1 MKKVAYLR
9 IRTTL
14 SIALLAAFAGSL
26 AAQDDR
32 RVTPSGSSG
41 RRVALVIGNDSYA
54 SMPLHNARN
63 DARAVRDTLHDEGF
77 QIDYVEDAT
86 RAGFTHA
93 MDAFSAKLQRDDVAL
108 FYYSGHG
115 LAVDG
120 VNYLLPVDFSAQSEA
135 DVPFSGYPA
144 LQVQRKLEERGT
156 KLNII
161 ILDACRDNPFRYSRS
176 AGGGLAAMREG
187 VGTLIAFAAADGQR
201 ASDNTAESNGLFT
214 KYLLESM
221 REPGMNVRDM
231 FFRVQERVYEASS
244 HRQFPYV
251 YAGAVGQFFFRPA
264 GNVAAAPVNSPDLHA
279 QADLVYWES
288 IRDSKNPAV
297 FEDYLR
303 RFPDGQFVVPAKS
316 KLEELRAVVQPA
328 VMPKNTAETAQHF
341 RTARLD
347 GAPVDWT
354 RQHAHDD
361 GSKLAI
367 PKGSKFK
374 DAVLL
379 VSAAGVRITEAN
391 QPDIEIGCG
400 SLSSRVVLG
409 PGHLVTDQNR
419 WYALQDLTPAI
430 SAAIR
435 SNCNVQLGDPAPT
448 DAPVTKKAKSKR

>member
-14 SIALLAAFAGSL
+14 LIALLAAFAGSL

-77 QIDYVEDAT
+77 QVDYVEDAT

-135 DVPFSGYPA
+135 DVPFSAYPA

-156 KLNII
+156 KLSII

-201 ASDNTAESNGLFT
+201 AS
-214 KYLLESM
+214 
-221 REPGMNVRDM
+221 
-231 FFRVQERVYEASS
+231 
-244 HRQFPYV
+244 
-251 YAGAVGQFFFRPA
+251 
-264 GNVAAAPVNSPDLHA
+264 
-279 QADLVYWES
+279 
-288 IRDSKNPAV
+288 
-297 FEDYLR
+297 
-303 RFPDGQFVVPAKS
+303 
-316 KLEELRAVVQPA
+316 
-328 VMPKNTAETAQHF
+328 
-341 RTARLD
+341 
-347 GAPVDWT
+347 
-354 RQHAHDD
+354 
-361 GSKLAI
+361 
-367 PKGSKFK
+367 
-374 DAVLL
+374 
-379 VSAAGVRITEAN
+379 
-391 QPDIEIGCG
+391 
-400 SLSSRVVLG
+400 
-409 PGHLVTDQNR
+409 
-419 WYALQDLTPAI
+419 
-430 SAAIR
+430 
-435 SNCNVQLGDPAPT
+435 
-448 DAPVTKKAKSKR
+448 